1 MLYKEY
7 DPKVLKK
14 LQAAEIEILIDF
26 ANLCEEHEIDY
37 FCCGGTLLGTIRHKG
52 FIPWDDD
59 IDLGMTRE
67 HYDKFLSLAGGA
79 YGGKYQIMNAEVNP
93 SFPGMNTK
101 WYVTGTS
108 FLDKDAIAT
117 GYSAGIGIDI
127 FCFDNVADDK
137 SSLRSQALRA
147 WGWGKVFI
155 LRNVGKPTIYE
166 GGIKGKIIAGISVL
180 AHGFLR
186 LIHLSPRFIYGRA
199 KKAATR
205 YQEVDTKRVAFLFD
219 PTPYTS
225 MIRRDDIYPTQLIDF
240 ENIKI
245 KCPSVPEAYLRTRYG
260 ADYMT
265 PPPDDKKHNH
275 PPLELD
281 FGEANKR
288 DYDN

>member
-26 ANLCEEHEIDY
+26 AKICEEHQIDY
-37 FCCGGTLLGTIRHKG
+37 FCCGGTLLGAVRHQG

-67 HYDKFLSLAGGA
+67 HYDQFLSLADGA
-79 YGGKYQIMNAEVNP
+79 YDGKYCVMSAEVDA
-93 SFPGMNTK
+93 SFPGMNAK
-101 WYVTGTS
+101 WYRRGTS

-117 GYSAGIGIDI
+117 GYTAGIGIDI
-127 FCFDNVADDK
+127 FCFDNLADDTK
-137 SSLRSQALRA
+137 LLRRQAMKA

-166 GGIKGKIIAGISVL
+166 GGIKAKIIASISMV
-180 AHGFLR
+180 AHGVLR
-186 LIHLSPRFIYGRA
+186 LLHISPKFIYNKA
-199 KKAATR
+199 KRAATK
-205 YQEVDTKRVAFLFD
+205 YQDVVTKRVAFLFD

-225 MIRRDDIYPTQLIDF
+225 MLKRTDIYPTQMLDF

-245 KCPSVPEAYLRTRYG
+245 KCPSKPEVYLSTRYG
-260 ADYMT
+260 DDYMT
-265 PPPDDKKHNH
+265 PPADDKRHNH
-275 PPLELD
+275 PPMELD
-281 FGEANKR
+281 FGQEE
-288 DYDN
+288 